1 MATIRIPRRFFID
14 HMERDLPTPKIIK
27 QIGRSITICSDDPA
41 LPELI
46 DDAKY
51 YADVNGP
58 DAAPAGLKGAA
69 KALLKAL
76 SV

>member
-1 MATIRIPRRFFID
+1 MTPIRIPTRFFND
-14 HMERDLPTPKIIK
+14 HSERDLPTPQIIGHK
-27 QIGRSITICSDDPA
+27 SGGYLICSDDPA

-76 SV
+76 A